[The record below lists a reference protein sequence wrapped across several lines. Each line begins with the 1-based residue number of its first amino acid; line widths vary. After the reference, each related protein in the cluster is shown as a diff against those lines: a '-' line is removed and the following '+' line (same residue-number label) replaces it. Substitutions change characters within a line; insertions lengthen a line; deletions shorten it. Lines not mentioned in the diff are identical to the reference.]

1 LTDINKSGCILK
13 NNYFDINI
21 PIKDSDFL
29 SLDESFLAAPRQ
41 SDGSLPEN
49 NFMRLNPS
57 SGIINAGTDIGFSFK
72 GKAPDLGCFESGY

>member
-1 LTDINKSGCILK
+1 LTDINKSDCILK

-29 SLDESFLAAPRQ
+29 SLDESFLTAPRQ

-57 SGIINAGTDIGFSFK
+57 SGIINAGTDIGIPFK